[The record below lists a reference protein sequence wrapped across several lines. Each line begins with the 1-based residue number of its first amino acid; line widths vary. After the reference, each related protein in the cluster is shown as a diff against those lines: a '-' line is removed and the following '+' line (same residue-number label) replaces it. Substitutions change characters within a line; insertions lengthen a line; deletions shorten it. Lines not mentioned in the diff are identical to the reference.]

1 MDAEQLAHI
10 YENNYKRVYNYISYR
25 INNHH
30 NTEDMV
36 STVFE
41 KVVMCYDAYRP
52 GSSPLES
59 WIITIAKNVV
69 ADYFRGIKRGHNIF
83 SPLDSA
89 VELIFPAKQPDEI
102 CVLQEENRQ
111 LIQALNKLS
120 EKERNLVAMK
130 YAGDLKNNEIA
141 RIMSMSES
149 NVGVV
154 LHRALRKMRKFL
166 EKEELSYGLGKTVA
180 DRF

>member
-1 MDAEQLAHI
+1 MDAEQLASI
-10 YENNYKRVYNYISYR
+10 YEDNYKRVYNYISYR

-41 KVVMCYDAYRP
+41 KAIACYDTYRP
-52 GSSPLES
+52 GSSPLEA

-69 ADYFRGIKRGHNIF
+69 ADYFRGIKRGHNVF

-89 VELIFPAKQPDEI
+89 VELIFPMKQPDEI
-102 CVLQEENRQ
+102 CVLQEENRH
-111 LIQALNKLS
+111 LLQALNMLS

-130 YAGDLKNNEIA
+130 YAGDIKNNEIA
-141 RIMSMSES
+141 RIMGMSES

-154 LHRALRKMRKFL
+154 LHRALRKMRKYL
-166 EKEELSYGLGKTVA
+166 REEEFSYGLGKTTA
-180 DRF
+180 DGL